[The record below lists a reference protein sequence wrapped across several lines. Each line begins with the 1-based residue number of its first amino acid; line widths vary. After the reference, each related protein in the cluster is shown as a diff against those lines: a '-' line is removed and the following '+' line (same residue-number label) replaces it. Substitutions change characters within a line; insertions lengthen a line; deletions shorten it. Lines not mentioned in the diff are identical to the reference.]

1 MARIRSVHPGQWT
14 DERFVTTSPMARLLA
29 IGLRNEADDNGI
41 FEWKPLQLKMRLFP
55 ADNCDVPELLEELS
69 ATGQVL
75 RYEVAG
81 RPFGIIRNFT
91 KYQSP
96 KYPTFYHPVPSV
108 IPEGYALHSKYL
120 EKLDEQNEGH
130 SGSESSQKERVSPST
145 SPALPQHSGNRRA
158 EGEERRGED
167 SRGEGQNT
175 CAPRSEKPDKPGPNP
190 KKPRKAELDF
200 SVFPDDMSQQ
210 VLQDWLTMR
219 KGIKAPANTQTV
231 LNEIAKAVEDCRSLG
246 LTPDQ
251 VLTMA
256 MLKSWRGLRKDWVAN
271 ELAKRGNLPRGD
283 AGNVSQLSPVG
294 ERTKRN
300 MEAWLAHG

>member
-55 ADNCDVPELLEELS
+55 ADNCDVPDLLEELS

-96 KYPTFYHPVPSV
+96 KYPTFYHPVPAV
-108 IPEGYALHSKYL
+108 IPEGYALHPKYL
-120 EKLDEQNEGH
+120 EKLDEQKEGH
-130 SGSESSQKERVSPST
+130 SGSESDHKGEVSPST

-167 SRGEGQNT
+167 SRGEGQKIT
-175 CAPRSEKPDKPGPNP
+175 ATGKKPAPSFSAADAELAGRMLQAIQRIAPSAKGGDKWAEDIRLMRERDKRSHAEIWSMFEFVQTDSFWPTVILSPGKLRQKWPQLEARRNQSLGKSKAPKPDNFAGREYTGTPV
-190 KKPRKAELDF
+190 AEI
-200 SVFPDDMSQQ
+200 
-210 VLQDWLTMR
+210 DWM
-219 KGIKAPANTQTV
+219 N
-231 LNEIAKAVEDCRSLG
+231 
-246 LTPDQ
+246 
-251 VLTMA
+251 
-256 MLKSWRGLRKDWVAN
+256 
-271 ELAKRGNLPRGD
+271 
-283 AGNVSQLSPVG
+283 
-294 ERTKRN
+294 
-300 MEAWLAHG
+300 